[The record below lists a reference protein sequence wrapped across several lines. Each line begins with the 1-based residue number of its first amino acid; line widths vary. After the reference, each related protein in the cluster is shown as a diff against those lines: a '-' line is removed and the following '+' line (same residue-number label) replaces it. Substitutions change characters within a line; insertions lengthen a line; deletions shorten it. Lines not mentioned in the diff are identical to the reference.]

1 MAYEIIEKYLN
12 NVLKP
17 QLAALELQDVIISD
31 TINSI
36 RPQMVSCISHW
47 NDERFRNA
55 LLAVGCEEAVFYR
68 PRADIAVRC
77 FVVVTIRNSVLET
90 VHSLTTNVFWKGKSI
105 SPEVIREITSAAI
118 EYFKTVDFPALSNE
132 ISEIENDL
140 YNDFAARYPIAW
152 EALAQIGENK
162 SQIIEYESVKRE
174 DEPNLRNLRKQK
186 GAISATLDNGRNPR
200 SMEELSDGYELSI
213 SQELRDGINQRINDR
228 VPFIVDSFKGISR
241 NIEKL
246 LTIME
251 YMMGNGGFIVTSNY
265 LIANGHIERRL
276 ELIKP
281 GHSMAAM
288 INNWKNQKGLAKNH
302 KRWLQAALDVAEGR
316 R

>member
-1 MAYEIIEKYLN
+1 MSHETIECYLN
-12 NVLKP
+12 KTLKP
-17 QLAALELQDVIISD
+17 QLLALELQDAMISD
-31 TINSI
+31 ILDSI
-36 RPQMVSCISHW
+36 RPKMVSCINNW

-68 PRADIAVRC
+68 PKADIAVRC
-77 FVVVTIRNSVLET
+77 FVVVTIRNSVLES
-90 VHSLTTNVFWKGKSI
+90 VHSLTTNVFWKGKPI

-118 EYFKTVDFPALSNE
+118 EYFRMVDFADLSNE
-132 ISEIENDL
+132 IGVVENDL
-140 YNDFAARYPIAW
+140 YGDLAARYPIAW

-162 SQIIEYESVKRE
+162 SQIIDYEPVVRE
-174 DEPNLRNLRKQK
+174 DKPNLRNLRKQK
-186 GAISATLDNGRNPR
+186 GAISATIDNGRGPR
-200 SMEELSDGYELSI
+200 STEELSDGYELSI
-213 SQELRDGINQRINDR
+213 SQELRDGIHQRLNDR

-251 YMMGNGGFIVTSNY
+251 YMMWNGGFIVTTNY
-265 LIANGHIERRL
+265 LIANGHVERRL

-281 GHSMAAM
+281 CHSMAEM
-288 INNWKNQKGLAKNH
+288 ISNWKNQKGLAKNH
-302 KRWLQAALDVAEGR
+302 KGWLQAALDVAKGR